1 MARTAL
7 GAACVLIAALLV
19 APAHAQ
25 SNSVR
30 LQLGGESAQ
39 KARTSSS
46 QAGVRVWRGAAP
58 KEELALLGGEETR
71 SELACAPVTVVVKV
85 PHRRA
90 NRLRT
95 QGFYSGLERKGW
107 KYTQGFYSGQKTY
120 R

>member
-1 MARTAL
+1 MAGIAL
-7 GAACVLIAALLV
+7 GAAGALIAALLF

-25 SNSVR
+25 SNVR
-30 LQLGGESAQ
+30 LQLGGETAQ
-39 KARTSSS
+39 TARTSST

-58 KEELALLGGEETR
+58 KQELALLGDEDADAEP
-71 SELACAPVTVVVKV
+71 ACAPVTVVVKV

-95 QGFYSGLERKGW
+95 QGFYSGLERRGW

-120 R
+120 RR

>member
-1 MARTAL
+1 MARIAL
-7 GAACVLIAALLV
+7 GAAGALIAALLI

-25 SNSVR
+25 SNVR
-30 LQLGGESAQ
+30 LQLGGETAQ
-39 KARTSSS
+39 TARTSST
-46 QAGVRVWRGAAP
+46 QAGVRVWRGAA
-58 KEELALLGGEETR
+58 KEELALLGGENARPEP
-71 SELACAPVTVVVKV
+71 ACAPVTVVVKV

>member
-1 MARTAL
+1 MARMPL
-7 GAACVLIAALLV
+7 GAGCALIAALLI

-25 SNSVR
+25 SNVR
-30 LQLGGESAQ
+30 LQLGGDAAKSSA
-39 KARTSSS
+39 ASSS
-46 QAGVRVWRGAAP
+46 QAGVRVWRGAAAA
-58 KEELALLGGEETR
+58 EELPLLGGEAKT
-71 SELACAPVTVVVKV
+71 APDCDQKTIVVKV
-85 PHRRA
+85 VHRRA